1 MKTPKAPNLLDNAK
15 QKIARQSKELLAS
28 QEEVERLKLL
38 NSGLD
43 NLRKQ
48 HRANAEQAE
57 ARVKELEK
65 ARDFHIASVDHHV
78 EKARGE
84 VSALEEEV
92 ERLRNTI
99 NNHKLIPREQP
110 EEKSYF

>member
-1 MKTPKAPNLLDNAK
+1 MRDEERTRIIVFEGHFTCKHLIDHNAQGINIRPAIHIGRFLNLFRRHVIK
-15 QKIARQSKELLAS
+15 R
-28 QEEVERLKLL
+28 
-38 NSGLD
+38 
-43 NLRKQ
+43 
-48 HRANAEQAE
+48 AEQAE
-57 ARVKELEK
+57 ARVGELEK